1 MGDKRR
7 NAMTNALI
15 TDFLNRSIGWDKLFE
30 DLTRKSVGNFP
41 PYNIVKEPEGAEIQ
55 IALAGYSKDD
65 ISVTFQDGVLVVQ
78 SEGAEDNDVQ
88 YAYKGI
94 AKRKFISKFSLGK
107 YYEVQDVSMKDGMLY
122 VFVAEVLPEEKKLKT
137 FTIN

>member
-1 MGDKRR
+1 
-7 NAMTNALI
+7 MTNALI
-15 TDFLNRSIGWDKLFE
+15 TDFLNRSIGWDNMFE
-30 DLTRKSVGNFP
+30 DLTRKHAGNFP
-41 PYNIVKEPEGAEIQ
+41 PYNIVKEEGGAEIQ
-55 IALAGYSKDD
+55 LALAGYSKDD
-65 ISVTFQDGVLVVQ
+65 VSVTFQDGILTVSSDGSQ
-78 SEGAEDNDVQ
+78 DEDVQ

-122 VFVAEVLPEEKKLKT
+122 VFVAEVLPEEKRLKT

>member
-1 MGDKRR
+1 
-7 NAMTNALI
+7 MTNALI
-15 TDFLNRSIGWDKLFE
+15 TDFLNRSIGWDNLFE

-41 PYNIVKEPEGAEIQ
+41 PYNIVREEGGAEIQ

-65 ISVTFQDGVLVVQ
+65 VSVTFQDGVVTVSSDGVDEQ
-78 SEGAEDNDVQ
+78 DKQ
-88 YAYKGI
+88 YAFKGI

-107 YYEVQDVSMKDGMLY
+107 YHEVQDVSMKDGMLY
-122 VFVAEVLPEEKKLKT
+122 VFVAEVVPEEKRLKT